1 MEEDTQMSKILRAVT
16 LAVPF
21 VFAAGLASADGP
33 MQLTESQLDGVT
45 AGADAFAF
53 AHALA
58 LGKATAATHT
68 YTETGAV
75 ADLSAEGG
83 LMASQLS
90 IAVPTAVAA
99 VSLSEAAGL

>member
-1 MEEDTQMSKILRAVT
+1 MKKMLRAVA

-33 MQLTESQLDGVT
+33 MQLTDSQLDGVT

-58 LGKATAATHT
+58 FGKATAATHT

-75 ADLSAEGG
+75 ADLEGVI
-83 LMASQLS
+83 ASQLS
-90 IAVPTAVAA
+90 IAVPTAVGAY
-99 VSLSEAAGL
+99 SLSEAAGL